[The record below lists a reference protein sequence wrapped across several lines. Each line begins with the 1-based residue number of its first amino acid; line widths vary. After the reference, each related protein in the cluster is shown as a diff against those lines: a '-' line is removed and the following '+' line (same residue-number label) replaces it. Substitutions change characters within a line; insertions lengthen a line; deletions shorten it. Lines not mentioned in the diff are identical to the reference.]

1 MASGPP
7 GVTRALSLC
16 CLMILASRANRA
28 QAKMNSELRK
38 RKPTD
43 DLIYIIPPL
52 TVALDAD
59 LPVGTSTFI
68 TKSNRITLFFDFGP
82 LPTKETGSLVV
93 RSPSFFSLNSPYK
106 MRNSITAAAAFLA
119 LGARA
124 DIYPNY
130 EYGNMFYLGPTTGG
144 QYITKA
150 TYNMEVPNPPTNWVK
165 TDETQRW
172 LSLWIGVQDNPNNGD
187 VLNMN
192 FVQPLLNWGPDNS
205 VWGCSAPNTQWC
217 AAASNYQ
224 PSGQIGQAYVP
235 VNKEAT
241 LEFEISLN
249 SSTDMIDQK
258 IWQNGDLISS
268 ESDSKGMRPAVFY
281 SGNDTPISPLF
292 STNITLVFDK
302 AVTNLAEI
310 ISYTNATH
318 TEWQTKDNGITWTVD
333 SITIAEDNLTE

>member
-1 MASGPP
+1 
-7 GVTRALSLC
+7 
-16 CLMILASRANRA
+16 
-28 QAKMNSELRK
+28 MNPELHK

-59 LPVGTSTFI
+59 LPV
-68 TKSNRITLFFDFGP
+68 
-82 LPTKETGSLVV
+82 
-93 RSPSFFSLNSPYK
+93 PYK
-106 MRNSITAAAAFLA
+106 MRNSIIAAAASLA

-150 TYNMEVPNPPTNWVK
+150 TYSMEVPNPPTNWVK

-217 AAASNYQ
+217 AAASTYQ

-281 SGNDTPISPLF
+281 SGNECYGDGCGTLPAYKY
-292 STNITLVFDK
+292 TNITLVFDK
-302 AVTNLAEI
+302 AVTNLADI